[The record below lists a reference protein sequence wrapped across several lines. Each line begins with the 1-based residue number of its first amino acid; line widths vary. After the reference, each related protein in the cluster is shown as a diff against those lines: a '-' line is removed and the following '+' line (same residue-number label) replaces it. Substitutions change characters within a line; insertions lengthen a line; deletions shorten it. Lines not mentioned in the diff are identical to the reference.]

1 VTDSA
6 GRDAVERAAQAVFQ
20 RCWVED
26 GSVFS
31 TGVAIWTP
39 AHLEEID
46 RSEVGRTR
54 LADTNFIDNLRSQST
69 TVSDGARQ
77 LVAELLYL
85 QVLPLVNIKGETKR
99 ELLTAVLG
107 WNSAPAELPES
118 VRSVLNSGVFN
129 GGVGFNSGR
138 WKHLVVLVQ
147 MVGAF
152 KRNPPADRAR
162 LLQDP
167 WAFRDFVRGVDTLRE
182 PGLRNAV
189 LYLAFPGTFPPVVKT
204 DDRRRIIAAFKP
216 EIGTSTG
223 DSDRDLVAIRDALA
237 QQSHAYV
244 DFYAAP
250 WDRRWLAPRETVGD
264 SNPGA
269 AHGWLVR
276 GSSVG
281 GNDLVPTWVDQGFV
295 SLPTRNITTL
305 DATITQ
311 EELRDAV
318 DEAYSGS
325 SYNQRQ
331 QRVADFWAFLS
342 RVHPGDIVASPSQGA
357 LYVGRVTGDAIWVD
371 SAGGL
376 TSLRR
381 EVVWGRTATVFDE
394 LPAGLAGHLK
404 AQQDVVD
411 LSEDLAD
418 LEALLQEEPPAPV
431 ELALE
436 PATRA
441 LADTL
446 LVDREWLQESIDL
459 LTDQRQLILYGPPG
473 TGKTYLARA
482 LAAHLAA
489 VGDWQLV
496 QFHPSYS
503 YEDFFEGLRPVVGP
517 GGSLSFQLRPGPFRR
532 LVDRARDRPTV
543 PHVLVIDEINRGNL
557 AKIFGELYFL
567 LEYRDEPISLL
578 YASSGDPDFS
588 MPPNVFIIGTMN
600 TADRSIALL
609 DAAMRRRF
617 AFVELSPAREPTR
630 SVLSRW
636 LTREGLPPD
645 SARLLDRLNQEIADP
660 EFAIGPSY
668 LMRRPVHAAGGLER
682 VWRTQ
687 ILPLLAE
694 HHYGDDVVVEQRYG
708 LVRLRQLVE
717 RQSGAL
723 RMEVPAATVEHEKAA
738 TEGTDL
744 R

>member
-1 VTDSA
+1 VKAAD
-6 GRDAVERAAQAVFQ
+6 REAVERAAQVLFRQ
-20 RCWVED
+20 GWVED
-26 GSVFS
+26 GSAFS
-31 TGVAIWTP
+31 LGIPIWTS
-39 AHLEEID
+39 AHLDELN
-46 RSEVGRTR
+46 RSDIGRVR
-54 LADTNFIDNLRSQST
+54 LPDSSFLDNLEVQLAAA
-69 TVSDGARQ
+69 SDGARQ

-85 QVLPLVNIKGETKR
+85 QVLPLVNIKGDTKA
-99 ELLTAVLG
+99 ELLT
-107 WNSAPAELPES
+107 
-118 VRSVLNSGVFN
+118 SVLEWTASPADLPADVRDALDIGVFN
-129 GGVGFNSGR
+129 GGIGFNSGR
-138 WKHLVVLVQ
+138 WKHLAVLIQLVR
-147 MVGAF
+147 AF
-152 KRNPPADRAR
+152 KTNPPAERTR
-162 LLQDP
+162 LLGDP

-189 LYLAFPGTFPPVVKT
+189 LYLAFPRTFPPVVAT
-204 DDRRRIIAAFKP
+204 DDRRRIVAAFKA
-216 EIGTSTG
+216 ELGTSTG
-223 DSDRDLVAIRDALA
+223 DADRDLVAVRDALA
-237 QQSHAYV
+237 EQSHGYV

-250 WDRRWLAPRETVGD
+250 WDSRWRVPRETVAD
-264 SNPGA
+264 TNPGA

-276 GSSVG
+276 GGSVG

-295 SLPTRNITTL
+295 SLPTRNIAVL
-305 DATITQ
+305 DATITH
-311 EELRDAV
+311 EELRDSI

-331 QRVADFWAFLS
+331 QRVTDFWAFLS
-342 RVHPGDIVASPSQGA
+342 RVRPGDIVASPSQGA
-357 LYVGRVTGDAIWVD
+357 LYVGRVTGDPTWVD

-376 TSLRR
+376 SNLRR
-381 EVVWGRTATVFDE
+381 EVVWGLTATEFVE

-411 LSEDLAD
+411 LSENLAD
-418 LEALLQEEPPAPV
+418 LEALLQEEPPVPV
-431 ELALE
+431 ELVLT
-436 PATRA
+436 PATSA

-446 LVDREWLQESIDL
+446 LVDQAWLQESIDL
-459 LTDQRQLILYGPPG
+459 LADQRQLILYGPPG
-473 TGKTYLARA
+473 TGKTYLGRA

-496 QFHPSYS
+496 QFHPCYS

-517 GGSLSFQLRPGPFRR
+517 EGTLSFQLRPGPFRR

-588 MPPNVFIIGTMN
+588 MPPNVFLIGTMN

-617 AFVELSPAREPTR
+617 AFVELSPATEPTR

-668 LMRRPVHAAGGLER
+668 LMRLAVHAPGGLER

-694 HHYGDDVVVEQRYG
+694 HHYGDDVDVAQRYG
-708 LVRLRQLVE
+708 LARLRQLVV
-717 RQSGAL
+717 RQSGAPL
-723 RMEVPAATVEHEKAA
+723 LEAVASTVGPDPAPDQPP
-738 TEGTDL
+738 DL
-744 R
+744 T